1 MGGEDLELDPP
12 QVKVA
17 RELGINSLA
26 VMLNNICRWVKVNY
40 SQLIHLANLRLA
52 C

>member
-1 MGGEDLELDPP
+1 MGEDLELDPP

-17 RELGINSLA
+17 RELGINSFG
-26 VMLNNICRWVKVNY
+26 VMLNNIYRWAKVNY
-40 SQLIHLANLRLA
+40 SQLIHLANLYST